1 MKHGN
6 QFLVG
11 LLGLT
16 LSAVSAS
23 AQGPAATILKEPAD
37 WRFERL
43 PVPAPFAPDIKLT
56 GFEEARF
63 APGMFDVSSPNYF
76 TYAIVIAA
84 DGSPE
89 LGRASIEEFLEKYY
103 RGLSIGVGRGRGL
116 TPDPAQMSVEV
127 VAMQSGE
134 DPRNRYTAKVAFF
147 DTFNDG
153 RKLIL
158 NVEAHVISRPGS
170 KKTYMSLLVSPQGRD
185 SGVWQKLRGIERNLH
200 FPE

>member
-11 LLGLT
+11 LFGLT
-16 LSAVSAS
+16 LSAVSVS

-63 APGMFDVSSPNYF
+63 AAGMFDTSSPNYF
-76 TYAIVIAA
+76 TYVMVIAA

-89 LGRASIEEFLEKYY
+89 LGRSSIKEFLQKYY
-103 RGLSIGVGRGRGL
+103 RGLSIGVGRGKGL
-116 TPDPAQMSVEV
+116 TPDPAQMSAEV
-127 VAMQSGE
+127 VPMSGE
-134 DPRNRYTAKVAFF
+134 DERNRYTAKVAFF

-153 RKLIL
+153 RKIML
-158 NVEAHVISRPGS
+158 NVEAHVISRPGA
-170 KKTYMSLLVSPQGRD
+170 KKTYMSLLVSPLSRD
-185 SGVWQKLRGIERNLH
+185 SDVWQKLRGIERNIH